1 MVAEWA
7 GILKGVQIGW
17 DAVDAIT
24 CGNSWHIGELNS
36 HSVLYWF
43 DLQDIPFDVTSFRAF

>member
-36 HSVLYWF
+36 HLVLYWF
-43 DLQDIPFDVTSFRAF
+43 DLQDVPFDVTSFRAF